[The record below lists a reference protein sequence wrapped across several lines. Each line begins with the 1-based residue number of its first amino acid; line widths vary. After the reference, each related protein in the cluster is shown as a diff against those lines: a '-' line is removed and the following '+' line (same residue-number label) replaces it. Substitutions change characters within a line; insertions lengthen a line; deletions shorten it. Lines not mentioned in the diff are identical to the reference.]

1 MDRSGRQQVFELDPT
16 SQQTIVGRHPDC
28 DLVSPDAS
36 VSRRHCMIQFDGEHF
51 RVSDLGSA
59 NGTMVNDVRI
69 SRRHLG
75 ARDIVRCG
83 SLILQFFEDEAEGVT
98 AAPAEAP
105 RPRYG
110 HDGPV
115 PATAVT
121 PAPGDELVHLRT
133 EVRRLNQF
141 NDTQGERLGALQDE
155 MLRAEQR
162 ADTAQKRVAGA
173 EQDAEALRTRV
184 GVLETAA
191 EKREELLRAREA
203 EINALAHRLGVGSS
217 GTSPSVHET
226 MDLPSQPSA
235 DYDPP
240 TEVAMPA
247 LVFGDPAQKT
257 SPSVDISEE
266 VALEMARL
274 AAENEAL
281 KAQLAQLHETAAIGE
296 ARMADDMKAPDDDVT
311 EVLRVR
317 VDELEEEIKRRVG
330 ELDAARAG
338 HFATDAERTAR
349 LTSLEY
355 EVDAADGRFAAS
367 EALLELRQAELGEA
381 SAWLEAAGER
391 LGEAVDP
398 EALAEAQSRA
408 AAADELEAE
417 LHEARAAVAKLEVV
431 EGELDAARAQLERMP
446 ALEAELADAREQLDS
461 ATDTEASLNAASERL
476 KALEGIEAE
485 VNASREMVAHL
496 EQVEADLSDARGQ
509 LASLDEV
516 NAELESLR
524 DGVGAAE
531 EAKAEALDRATRFEE
546 LSAELEAAKLE
557 IGELRKSENSLKAAV
572 SEARAAVKGAAR
584 SRGELKKRQK
594 ELDELLA
601 KVDSLTDVDDQRNA
615 MAESLAATFGKL
627 KDAHTRIGELQT
639 ANEKPPDEDS
649 LQGRLRTTEQAL
661 IAMEQRAQEAETAL
675 VQLREHE
682 QSNLQADSETAK
694 RMEAMQFQLGAVTRR
709 AKMMR
714 AQAQAAEASDAR
726 LVALKQQVSDVK
738 DERDLAEQ
746 HTLGLIA
753 ENNALKSELEALKA
767 ASDAAAAEPDGP
779 ASSAEDAPS

>member
-83 SLILQFFEDEAEGVT
+83 SLILQFFADDGEVET
-98 AAPAEAP
+98 PTPAAA
-105 RPRYG
+105 RPVYG
-110 HDGPV
+110 QGPV

-162 ADTAQKRVAGA
+162 ADSAQKRVAAA

-191 EKREELLRAREA
+191 EKREEVLRAREA
-203 EINALAHRLGVGSS
+203 EISALARRLGVPQA
-217 GTSPSVHET
+217 GTSPSVQET

-235 DYDPP
+235 DQDPP

-247 LVFGDPAQKT
+247 LVLDSGPQPT
-257 SPSVDISEE
+257 SPDVDISAEL
-266 VALEMARL
+266 AMEMARVG
-274 AAENEAL
+274 AENEAL
-281 KAQLAQLHETAAIGE
+281 KAQLALLQETAAIGE
-296 ARMADDMKAPDDDVT
+296 ARTADDLVAAPDDDAADA
-311 EVLRVR
+311 LRAR
-317 VDELEEEIKRRVG
+317 VGALEAEIQRRVG

-355 EVDAADGRFAAS
+355 EVDAADGRVAAA
-367 EALLELRQAELGEA
+367 EAEVALRRAEIAEA
-381 SAWLEAAGER
+381 RAWLEAAGRR
-391 LGEAVDP
+391 LESAADP
-398 EALAEAQSRA
+398 DALEEAQRRA
-408 AAADELEAE
+408 AATGELEAE
-417 LHEARAAVAKLEVV
+417 LHEARGAAARLETV
-431 EGELDAARAQLERMP
+431 EGDLDIARARLERMD
-446 ALEAELADAREQLDS
+446 ALEAELADAREQL
-461 ATDTEASLNAASERL
+461 AGAGDTEASLNAASERL
-476 KALEGIEAE
+476 EALEGIEAE

-496 EQVEADLSDARGQ
+496 EQVEADLSEARGR
-509 LASLDEV
+509 LTSLDEL

-524 DGVGAAE
+524 GAVGAAD
-531 EAKAEALDRATRFEE
+531 EARAEALERATRFEE
-546 LSAELEAAKLE
+546 LGVELEAARVE
-557 IGELRKSENSLKAAV
+557 IVELRKSEHGLRAALA
-572 SEARAAVKGAAR
+572 EARAAVKGAAR
-584 SRGELKKRQK
+584 SRGELKKRQQ
-594 ELDELLA
+594 ELEALLS
-601 KVDSLTDVDDQRNA
+601 KVDTLADVDEQRNA
-615 MAESLAATFGKL
+615 MAESLAATFAKL
-627 KDAHTRIGELQT
+627 KEAHAKIEELRA
-639 ANEKPPDEDS
+639 ANEAPPDEDS
-649 LQGRLRTTEQAL
+649 LQARLRTTEQAL

-675 VQLREHE
+675 TGLREHE
-682 QSNLQADSETAK
+682 HSSFQADAQTAR
-694 RMEAMQFQLGAVTRR
+694 RMEAMQVQLGAVTRR
-709 AKMMR
+709 AKLMR
-714 AQAQAAEASDAR
+714 AQAQAVEASDAR
-726 LVALKQQVSDVK
+726 LVALEQEVSDVK
-738 DERDLAEQ
+738 DERDRAEQ
-746 HTLGLIA
+746 HTLELIA
-753 ENNALKSELEALKA
+753 QTNALKAELVSLRA
-767 ASDAAAAEPDGP
+767 ADAAAAESDESAPG
-779 ASSAEDAPS
+779 AEDASN